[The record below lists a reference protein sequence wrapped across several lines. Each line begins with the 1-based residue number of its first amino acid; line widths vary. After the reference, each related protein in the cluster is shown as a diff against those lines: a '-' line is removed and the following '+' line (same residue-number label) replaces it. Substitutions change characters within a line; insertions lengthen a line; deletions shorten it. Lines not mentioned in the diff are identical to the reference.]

1 MCNTSY
7 KSCVNRYIK
16 QNSIYITCV
25 IIDISHS
32 VNRYIKQNSIYIKMC
47 TTRYKSCVNRYIRQ
61 NSIYITCIILDI
73 SHVSIYILSRIASTL
88 QV

>member
-25 IIDISHS
+25 IIDISH
-32 VNRYIKQNSIYIKMC
+32 
-47 TTRYKSCVNRYIRQ
+47 
-61 NSIYITCIILDI
+61 
-73 SHVSIYILSRIASTL
+73 VSIDILSRIASTL
-88 QV
+88 KCVLLDISHVSIDILGRIASTLHV